1 MHIRM
6 INSMMMDR
14 VRYSVGYLVRQ
25 IDSLQES
32 IFVAMFSHR
41 IVRQLM
47 NVQLDHCL
55 VNVKIQKISIKTKF
69 S

>member
-1 MHIRM
+1 M

-14 VRYSVGYLVRQ
+14 VRYLVEYLVRQ

-32 IFVAMFSHR
+32 IFVAMFSHQ

-47 NVQLDHCL
+47 NEQLDHYL
-55 VNVKIQKISIKTKF
+55 VDAKLKIEEKLD
-69 S
+69 

>member
-14 VRYSVGYLVRQ
+14 VRYLVEYLVRQ

-32 IFVAMFSHR
+32 IFVAMFLHQ

-47 NVQLDHCL
+47 NVQLDHYL
-55 VNVKIQKISIKTKF
+55 VDAKLKIEEKLD
-69 S
+69 